1 MREKTIYSSAPS
13 AYEIKDGDAGQK
25 IICFRQNIEEI
36 ATEDGTQ
43 YTADE
48 YTLTVP
54 VSQALN
60 KRVADNIEA
69 WRERAMQEDYDRVA
83 AEVRAIR
90 DKLLADS
97 DKEMVLDRMG
107 LEVPTGVSFTAWLDF
122 LKKLGAAVSGEMARY
137 RQALRDITTQEGFPY
152 DVKFPENPS
161 KNRGKK

>member
-1 MREKTIYSSAPS
+1 MREKTIYSSCPS

-25 IICFRQNIEEI
+25 IICFRQNIEEVT
-36 ATEDGTQ
+36 TEDGVQ

-48 YTLTVP
+48 YTLTVTDT
-54 VSQALN
+54 QMLEE
-60 KRVADNIEA
+60 RIADNIEA
-69 WRERAMQEDYDRVA
+69 WREKAMQEDYDRAA

-90 DKLLADS
+90 DKMLADS

-137 RQALRDITTQEGFPY
+137 RQELRDIPKQEGFPY
-152 DVKFPENPS
+152 SVVFPTITRHEQ
-161 KNRGKK
+161 

>member
-1 MREKTIYSSAPS
+1 MRAKTIYAELPS

-36 ATEDGTQ
+36 ETEDGTQ

-48 YTLTVP
+48 YTLAVP
-54 VSQALN
+54 TSQALN

-122 LKKLGAAVSGEMARY
+122 LKKLGAAVAGEMAKY

-152 DVKFPENPS
+152 DVNFPEKPEV
-161 KNRGKK
+161 

>member
-1 MREKTIYSSAPS
+1 MRAKTNYAERPQ

-36 ATEDGTQ
+36 ETEDGTQ

-48 YTLTVP
+48 YTLAVHT
-54 VSQALN
+54 SQALN

-107 LEVPTGVSFTAWLDF
+107 LEVPTGVSFTAWLNF

-137 RQALRDITTQEGFPY
+137 RQELRDIPKQEGFPY
-152 DVKFPENPS
+152 SVVFPTIT
-161 KNRGKK
+161 RHDQ

>member
-1 MREKTIYSSAPS
+1 MREKTIYSSRPS

-25 IICFRQNIEEI
+25 IIYFRQNIEEI
-36 ATEDGTQ
+36 ETEDGTQ
-43 YTADE
+43 YAADE
-48 YTLTVP
+48 YTLTVTDTQTLE
-54 VSQALN
+54 VRIAN
-60 KRVADNIEA
+60 NIET

-122 LKKLGAAVSGEMARY
+122 LKKLGAAVSGEMAKY
-137 RQALRDITTQEGFPY
+137 RQALRDVPTQDGFPY
-152 DVKFPENPS
+152 DVNFPEKPEV
-161 KNRGKK
+161 

>member
-1 MREKTIYSSAPS
+1 MRAKTNYAERPQ

-36 ATEDGTQ
+36 ETEDGTQ

-48 YTLTVP
+48 YTLAVHT
-54 VSQALN
+54 SQALN

-107 LEVPTGVSFTAWLDF
+107 LEVPTGVSFIAWLDF

-137 RQALRDITTQEGFPY
+137 RQELRDIPKQEGFPY
-152 DVKFPENPS
+152 SVVFPTIT
-161 KNRGKK
+161 RHDQ

>member
-1 MREKTIYSSAPS
+1 MREKTIYSSCPS
-13 AYEIKDGDAGQK
+13 VYEIKDGDAGQK

-36 ATEDGTQ
+36 ETDDGTQ

-48 YTLTVP
+48 YTLTVADT
-54 VSQALN
+54 QTLEE
-60 KRVADNIEA
+60 RVANNIEA
-69 WRERAMQEDYDRVA
+69 WREKAMQEDYDRAA

-90 DKLLADS
+90 DKMLAES

-137 RQALRDITTQEGFPY
+137 RQELRDIPKQKGFPY
-152 DVKFPENPS
+152 SVVFPTITRHNQ
-161 KNRGKK
+161 

>member
-1 MREKTIYSSAPS
+1 MRAKTNFAERPQ

-36 ATEDGTQ
+36 ETEDGTQ

-69 WRERAMQEDYDRVA
+69 WCERAMQEDYNRA
-83 AEVRAIR
+83 AAKVRAIR

-137 RQALRDITTQEGFPY
+137 RQELRDIPKQEGFPY
-152 DVKFPENPS
+152 SVVWPKKPED
-161 KNRGKK
+161 

>member
-1 MREKTIYSSAPS
+1 MREKTIYSSRPS
-13 AYEIKDGDAGQK
+13 AYEIKNGDAGQK

-36 ATEDGTQ
+36 ETEDGTQ

-48 YTLTVP
+48 YTLTVADT
-54 VSQALN
+54 QMLE
-60 KRVADNIEA
+60 KRIADNIDA
-69 WRERAMQEDYDRVA
+69 WREKAMKEDYYRAA

-90 DKLLADS
+90 DKLLTES

-137 RQALRDITTQEGFPY
+137 RQELRDIPKQEGFPY
-152 DVKFPENPS
+152 SVVFPTMPRHD
-161 KNRGKK
+161 K

>member
-1 MREKTIYSSAPS
+1 MRAKTFYAELPS

-36 ATEDGTQ
+36 ENENGTQ

-48 YTLTVP
+48 YTLTVTDT
-54 VSQALN
+54 QMLE
-60 KRVADNIEA
+60 KRIADNIDA
-69 WRERAMQEDYDRVA
+69 WREKAMKEDYDRAA

-90 DKLLADS
+90 DKLLAES

-137 RQALRDITTQEGFPY
+137 RQELRDIPKQEGFPY
-152 DVKFPENPS
+152 SVVFPTITRHEQ
-161 KNRGKK
+161 

>member
-1 MREKTIYSSAPS
+1 MRAKTIYAELPS

-36 ATEDGTQ
+36 ETEDGMQ
-43 YTADE
+43 YAADE

-69 WRERAMQEDYDRVA
+69 GRERAMQEDYDRVA

-122 LKKLGAAVSGEMARY
+122 LKKLGAAVAGEMARS
-137 RQALRDITTQEGFPY
+137 RQALRDITTQDGFPY
-152 DVKFPENPS
+152 DVNFPEKPEE
-161 KNRGKK
+161 

>member
-1 MREKTIYSSAPS
+1 MRAKTNYAERPQ

-36 ATEDGTQ
+36 ETEDGTQ

-48 YTLTVP
+48 YTLAVP
-54 VSQALN
+54 TSQALN

-107 LEVPTGVSFTAWLDF
+107 LEVPTGISFTAWLDF

-137 RQALRDITTQEGFPY
+137 RQELRDIPKQEGFPY
-152 DVKFPENPS
+152 SVVFPTIT
-161 KNRGKK
+161 RHDQ

>member
-1 MREKTIYSSAPS
+1 MRAKTNFAKRPM

-25 IICFRQNIEEI
+25 IICFRQNIEEVT
-36 ATEDGTQ
+36 TEEGVQ

-48 YTLTVP
+48 YTLTVTDT
-54 VSQALN
+54 QMLEE
-60 KRVADNIEA
+60 RIADNIEA
-69 WRERAMQEDYDRVA
+69 WREKAMKEDYDRAA

-137 RQALRDITTQEGFPY
+137 RQELRDIPKQEGFPY
-152 DVKFPENPS
+152 SVVFPTIT
-161 KNRGKK
+161 RHDQ

>member
-1 MREKTIYSSAPS
+1 MREKTIYSSRPS

-36 ATEDGTQ
+36 EIEDGTQ

-48 YTLTVP
+48 YTLTVTDTP
-54 VSQALN
+54 TLEERIAG
-60 KRVADNIEA
+60 NIEA
-69 WRERAMQEDYDRVA
+69 WREKAMKEDYDRAA

-90 DKLLADS
+90 DRMLAES

-137 RQALRDITTQEGFPY
+137 RQELRDIPKQEGFPY
-152 DVKFPENPS
+152 SVVFPTMP
-161 KNRGKK
+161 RHDQ

>member
-1 MREKTIYSSAPS
+1 MREKTIYSSRPS

-36 ATEDGTQ
+36 ETEDGTQ

-48 YTLTVP
+48 YVLTMTDT
-54 VSQALN
+54 QMLEE
-60 KRVADNIEA
+60 RITYNIEA
-69 WRERAMQEDYDRVA
+69 WRKKAMKEDYDRAA

-90 DKLLADS
+90 DKMLADS

-122 LKKLGAAVSGEMARY
+122 LKKIGAAVSGEMARY
-137 RQALRDITTQEGFPY
+137 RQALRDIPKQEGFPY
-152 DVKFPENPS
+152 SVVFPTMP
-161 KNRGKK
+161 RHDQ